1 MRLFCASVE
10 NTRRELWAL
19 TGLIEIMGGQHSCQ
33 ELALRFF
40 P

>member
-1 MRLFCASVE
+1 MRLLCASVE

-19 TGLIEIMGGQHSCQ
+19 TGPIAVMGRRHSCQ
-33 ELALRFF
+33 ELALCFL

>member
-1 MRLFCASVE
+1 MHLLCASVE
-10 NTRRELWAL
+10 NTRLELWAL
-19 TGLIEIMGGQHSCQ
+19 TGPIEIMGGRHSCQ

>member
-10 NTRRELWAL
+10 NTRRELWDL
-19 TGLIEIMGGQHSCQ
+19 TRPMEIMDGRHSCQ